1 MQQSRRS
8 EYALLALIDLATDD
22 RRRVQLHEVAARQ
35 AIPVKYLEQLA
46 RPLKSAG
53 LIMATRGS
61 RGGYQLARPP
71 EQITALEVVE
81 AVEGPLEQPEEAPS
95 HQPGPRVVR
104 ALWAGA
110 REQLRAHLA
119 QITLA
124 QMVADYQSS
133 RQAGGDWVI

>member
-22 RRRVQLHEVAARQ
+22 RPRVQLHEIAARQ

-61 RGGYQLARPP
+61 RGGYQLARPA
-71 EQITALEVVE
+71 EQVTALEVVE
-81 AVEGPLEQPEEAPS
+81 AVEGPLGPPDEPPS
-95 HQPGPRVVR
+95 DQPGPRVVR
-104 ALWAGA
+104 ALWDGA
-110 REQLRAHLA
+110 RECLRAHLA
-119 QITLA
+119 RITLA
-124 QMVADYQSS
+124 QMVDDYQAS
-133 RQAGGDWVI
+133 REAGGDWVI